1 MGVLIRPAVVEDAD
15 WLIGELKKFSDFIVG
30 KRQLF
35 SDEAVAREALERFF
49 EPPHLLLIAE
59 INGTKV
65 GFTGGLFSGHLLNP
79 TIRILSEVF
88 WWVVPEHRGG
98 RAGLKLLEA
107 FTDWG
112 KRNADWISFSIQKD
126 TPVNET
132 TLTRRGYKPR
142 ELTYLMEV

>member
-1 MGVLIRPAVVEDAD
+1 MFIRPAVPRDAD
-15 WLIGELKKFSDFIVG
+15 WLIGELKKFSDFIDG
-30 KRQLF
+30 KRPLF
-35 SDEAVAREALERFF
+35 GDEAVAREVLKRFF
-49 EPPHLLLIAE
+49 DPPHLLLIAE
-59 INGTKV
+59 TDDGTRV

-79 TIRILSEVF
+79 NIRILAEVF

-112 KRNADWISFSIQKD
+112 KRNADWISFSIQRD
-126 TPVNET
+126 TPVNEA
-132 TLTRRGYKPR
+132 TLTRRGFKPR